1 MHHSRRIQ
9 RLFRMRNARI
19 HEVSSL
25 SAAFMAIVAVSGSD
39 AFAADTNY
47 AQAQQVPAE
56 TSQPAAISPNT
67 PATPP
72 TAQAPATPPAPTT
85 PPAAQAPPPKAP
97 PAETPAMV
105 LNGQQVESIMG
116 KKVRS
121 TAGDDMGRIID
132 IIADKTGQVRAAI
145 VDFGGFLGVGSRQI
159 AVDWKAIRFP
169 ADGKTDAV
177 IVDLSK
183 DQLRVAPVYKP
194 GEQIVVL
201 GQQQPIS
208 AAQAPPPPPA
218 PQATPAPAPQAT
230 QAPAPQVTP
239 APAPQATTDPANPSA
254 KDPPSK

>member
-1 MHHSRRIQ
+1 MHHSQ
-9 RLFRMRNARI
+9 RTQRPLCV
-19 HEVSSL
+19 HETL
-25 SAAFMAIVAVSGSD
+25 LRPPALIPAIVAACV
-39 AFAADTNY
+39 AASPAAARNANF

-56 TSQPAAISPNT
+56 TSPANVSS
-67 PATPP
+67 
-72 TAQAPATPPAPTT
+72 QAPTTPPPAPAPAP
-85 PPAAQAPPPKAP
+85 PPAAQAPPPKAT

-105 LNGQQVESIMG
+105 LNGQQVESILG

-145 VDFGGFLGVGSRQI
+145 VDFGGFLGVGNRQI

-169 ADGKTDAV
+169 SEGKTDAV

-183 DQLRVAPVYKP
+183 DQLRVAPIYKP

-201 GQQQPIS
+201 GQQPASPPQP
-208 AAQAPPPPPA
+208 AAVASPPPPA
-218 PQATPAPAPQAT
+218 PAAPPATSDAT
-230 QAPAPQVTP
+230 
-239 APAPQATTDPANPSA
+239 NPVA

>member
-1 MHHSRRIQ
+1 MHHSRRTQ
-9 RLFRMRNARI
+9 RLFRMRNARA
-19 HEVSSL
+19 HETSLL
-25 SAAFMAIVAVSGSD
+25 SAALVEAI
-39 AFAADTNY
+39 AALAIATPALATNTNY

-56 TSQPAAISPNT
+56 TSQPAKVSPPAPTT
-67 PATPP
+67 PS
-72 TAQAPATPPAPTT
+72 TAQAPTT

-97 PAETPAMV
+97 PPETPAMI
-105 LNGQQVESIMG
+105 LNGQQVESILG
-116 KKVRS
+116 KKVRG

-169 ADGKTDAV
+169 AEGKTDAV

-201 GQQQPIS
+201 GQQP
-208 AAQAPPPPPA
+208 AGA
-218 PQATPAPAPQAT
+218 PQAA
-230 QAPAPQVTP
+230 P
-239 APAPQATTDPANPSA
+239 APAPQATTDTANPVA

>member
-1 MHHSRRIQ
+1 MHHSRRTQ
-9 RLFRMRNARI
+9 RPLRVHKMLLR
-19 HEVSSL
+19 
-25 SAAFMAIVAVSGSD
+25 SAVFMLGIMAGSVAGPVV
-39 AFAADTNY
+39 AADANY

-56 TSQPAAISPNT
+56 TSQPANVSSQAPV
-67 PATPP
+67 TPP
-72 TAQAPATPPAPTT
+72 AAPAPATPPAPAA
-85 PPAAQAPPPKAP
+85 PPAAQAPPSKAT

-105 LNGQQVESIMG
+105 LNGQQVESILG
-116 KKVRS
+116 KKVRG

-145 VDFGGFLGVGSRQI
+145 VDFGGFLGVGNRQI

-169 ADGKTDAV
+169 TDGKTDAV

-201 GQQQPIS
+201 GQQPAS
-208 AAQAPPPPPA
+208 APPPAAATPPQA
-218 PQATPAPAPQAT
+218 PAAPPQATAAPPPT
-230 QAPAPQVTP
+230 
-239 APAPQATTDPANPSA
+239 TTDPANPVA

>member
-25 SAAFMAIVAVSGSD
+25 SAAFIAVLAVSGSD
-39 AFAADTNY
+39 AAETNY

-56 TSQPAAISPNT
+56 TSQPANISPPPPT
-67 PATPP
+67 TPP
-72 TAQAPATPPAPTT
+72 TAQAPANPPAPQPPAPAT
-85 PPAAQAPPPKAP
+85 PPAAQAPPPKAIP
-97 PAETPAMV
+97 ETPAMI
-105 LNGQQVESIMG
+105 LNGQQVESILG

-201 GQQQPIS
+201 GQQQQP
-208 AAQAPPPPPA
+208 AGATQTPPPP
-218 PQATPAPAPQAT
+218 
-230 QAPAPQVTP
+230 PAPQVTP
-239 APAPQATTDPANPSA
+239 APAPQATPAQAPQVTTDTANPA
-254 KDPPSK
+254 VKDPPSK

>member
-1 MHHSRRIQ
+1 MHPSRRTHSP
-9 RLFRMRNARI
+9 LWMRIDRVLQTSFAVPI
-19 HEVSSL
+19 IAI
-25 SAAFMAIVAVSGSD
+25 SAALVIAAPANGAESGS
-39 AFAADTNY
+39 
-47 AQAQQVPAE
+47 AQGASVPSEA
-56 TSQPAAISPNT
+56 SQPANISP
-67 PATPP
+67 
-72 TAQAPATPPAPTT
+72 APAT
-85 PPAAQAPPPKAP
+85 PPAAQAPAAPPPAAQAP
-97 PAETPAMV
+97 ALKPPAPAETPAMI
-105 LNGQQVESIMG
+105 LNGQQVESILG

-169 ADGKTDAV
+169 SDGKTDAV

-201 GQQQPIS
+201 GQQTAPPAQTPPAAVPQPSAS
-208 AAQAPPPPPA
+208 AAPPA
-218 PQATPAPAPQAT
+218 PPTPVPQAADT
-230 QAPAPQVTP
+230 AAPV
-239 APAPQATTDPANPSA
+239 A

>member
-1 MHHSRRIQ
+1 MHHGRRTQ
-9 RLFRMRNARI
+9 RPPRTRTRVREM
-19 HEVSSL
+19 SL
-25 SAAFMAIVAVSGSD
+25 SPAVLMLVVITASVI
-39 AFAADTNY
+39 ARPTLAADEKY

-56 TSQPAAISPNT
+56 TSQPANISP
-67 PATPP
+67 
-72 TAQAPATPPAPTT
+72 APAT
-85 PPAAQAPPPKAP
+85 PPAAQAPAPPPAAQAPTPKAPP

-105 LNGQQVESIMG
+105 LNGQQVESILG

-145 VDFGGFLGVGSRQI
+145 VDFGGFLGVGNRQI

-169 ADGKTDAV
+169 TDGKTDAV

-201 GQQQPIS
+201 GQQQPAS
-208 AAQAPPPPPA
+208 APQPAPAAP
-218 PQATPAPAPQAT
+218 PQATAAP
-230 QAPAPQVTP
+230 TP
-239 APAPQATTDPANPSA
+239 PTTDTANPVA